1 MPNSLRTLIILVAA
15 LLGLTAGAQSL
26 VINEVMP
33 ANLGEAVDPTYNFAG
48 WAEIYNP
55 SNRDVSLNG
64 FTIAD
69 GKGHSCK
76 LTKDHGTVPAGGYRC
91 LWFGSTTINSRS
103 GSTQSPLLVPFKL
116 DTDGGSLSLQ
126 QGGSVV
132 DAVVYPAAVSRC
144 SWART
149 IDGGADWNHSA
160 WPTPEATN
168 DGATF
173 SAERLPAPQPS
184 VGGGWLEGTQRFDVS
199 VAPGAA
205 LYYTTDGSVPT
216 SRSLRAELDADGMAH
231 FTVSENTVFR
241 FRALPTADAPL
252 LPSRVVTRSFIT
264 RSYTKTIVDE
274 WGWDN
279 WDNWDN
285 WDGWDNTREETTTF
299 SGFSLLS
306 VVTDPDYLY
315 DDRLGLYV
323 EGTNGGWSYWT
334 YANYY
339 NDWDRPVNVEIFSP
353 EGLPVV
359 NQEVDMSMSGGYS
372 RMSTPKSF
380 KLKSGK
386 KFEGANYYPLTA
398 LFPEKPYNRYKD
410 VLVRVGGQNMV
421 DRHQDNLLQLIAR
434 RSGFYVD
441 TQAFRPVYVF
451 LNGAYEETLLLREP
465 SNKQFGYSNYG
476 MDTDEMDTLEES
488 DITAVSVASGSRAA
502 FDELCSAARRC
513 ATDDASWRRVQQ
525 LLDVEEYAN
534 YFALELYLANED
546 WPQNNIKMFRENNPD
561 EPAAERFHVVVQ
573 DLDACFHET
582 GSTFDRIEQ
591 FTDYPY
597 AAVGR
602 QENVMLTLFLNLMG
616 REEFR
621 RRFVDAFC
629 LVAGSVYNPETV
641 RNEMNALADE
651 LTAGYIEQRTSVL
664 SSLSSLA
671 GQLSDSWRDK
681 RLRYM
686 ARWSRSGLSSA
697 TSVTASVSAQC
708 ASDALAQ
715 HPEGTVALTSGLL
728 LNGQPIPRGAFSGT
742 LYLPV
747 QIEAKPLVGKIFK
760 GWTKDGILVTNEATL
775 QLTKSGDY
783 CAVYEED
790 AQSENVPAPIVV
802 NEVSAQNDVYQSER
816 LKRSDWI
823 ELYNTTGE
831 PYDLAGLYISDDLHQ
846 PMKHQIETLDGGTV
860 IPPHGHLVLWADDV
874 QLPFKLANADNSAV
888 VITASDGT
896 WSNTLFYHA
905 HSGRQS
911 VARWPDGGQEVY
923 RTDNPSIASP
933 NLHTAS
939 AQPLTFDPILV
950 GVDEVPQTS
959 AEQPAAYDLQGRPVG
974 ANSGAIRVA
983 LGRKVYKR

>member
-1 MPNSLRTLIILVAA
+1 MLNSLKTVIVIVAA
-15 LLGLTAGAQSL
+15 IFSLTARAQSL

-55 SNRDVSLNG
+55 TNRDVSLNG
-64 FTIAD
+64 YTIAD

-76 LTKDHGTVPAGGYRC
+76 LTKDHGTVPARGYRC
-91 LWFGSTTINSRS
+91 LWFGTTTINSRS
-103 GSTQSPLLVPFKL
+103 GSTPSPLLVNFKL

-132 DAVVYPAAVSRC
+132 DAVAYPAAVSRC

-149 IDGGADWNHSA
+149 TDGGTDWNHCA

-168 DGATF
+168 AGATF
-173 SAERLPAPQPS
+173 SAERLPAPEPS
-184 VGGGWLEGTQRFDVS
+184 VGGGWLEGTLNFEVK
-199 VAPGAA
+199 VASGAA
-205 LYYTTDGSVPT
+205 LHYTTDGSVPT
-216 SRSLRAELDADGMAH
+216 PKSPSAKLDADGVAH
-231 FTVSENTVFR
+231 FSVSQNTVYR
-241 FRALPTADAPL
+241 FRALPLADAPL

-264 RSYTKTIVDE
+264 RSYTKTVVDE

-285 WDGWDNTREETTTF
+285 WGGWDNTREETTTF

-315 DDRLGLYV
+315 DDRLGIYV
-323 EGTNGGWSYWT
+323 DGTNGGWSFWT

-353 EGLPVV
+353 EGLPMV
-359 NQEVDMSMSGGYS
+359 NQEADMSISGGYS

-386 KFEGANYYPLTA
+386 RFEGTNYYPTTG

-410 VLVRVGGQNMV
+410 MLVRVGGQDMF
-421 DRHQDNLLQLIAR
+421 DRHQDNLLQLLAR

-451 LNGAYEETLLLREP
+451 LNGAYEETLLMREP
-465 SNKQFGYSNYG
+465 SNKQYGYSNYG

-513 ATDDASWRRVQQ
+513 ATDEASWRRVQE

-582 GSTFDRIEQ
+582 GNTFDRIEQ
-591 FTDYPY
+591 YTNYPY

-629 LVAGSVYNPETV
+629 LVAGSVYDPAVVRSET
-641 RNEMNALADE
+641 NAIAAE
-651 LTAGYIEQRTSVL
+651 LTAGYIEQRTSAL

-671 GQLSDSWRDK
+671 AQLSDSWRDK

-697 TSVTASVSAQC
+697 TSVTATISATCEGSGTGSSVESAAQSSPSTPGVE
-708 ASDALAQ
+708 AKAPKALNA
-715 HPEGTVALTSGLL
+715 PNTPCSALL

-747 QIEAKPLVGKIFK
+747 QIEAKPLVGKVFK
-760 GWTKDGILVTNEATL
+760 GWQKDGVYVT
-775 QLTKSGDY
+775 G
-783 CAVYEED
+783 
-790 AQSENVPAPIVV
+790 
-802 NEVSAQNDVYQSER
+802 
-816 LKRSDWI
+816 
-823 ELYNTTGE
+823 
-831 PYDLAGLYISDDLHQ
+831 
-846 PMKHQIETLDGGTV
+846 GGT
-860 IPPHGHLVLWADDV
+860 PRAP
-874 QLPFKLANADNSAV
+874 
-888 VITASDGT
+888 
-896 WSNTLFYHA
+896 
-905 HSGRQS
+905 
-911 VARWPDGGQEVY
+911 
-923 RTDNPSIASP
+923 
-933 NLHTAS
+933 
-939 AQPLTFDPILV
+939 
-950 GVDEVPQTS
+950 
-959 AEQPAAYDLQGRPVG
+959 
-974 ANSGAIRVA
+974 
-983 LGRKVYKR
+983 